1 MAAEGKAV
9 TTTKERERRKT
20 LETQG
25 PFEDL
30 QGEKVFGGRGSRNSY
45 RDRDE
50 TPARQRGTVD
60 VMP

>member
-1 MAAEGKAV
+1 VAAEGKAV
-9 TTTKERERRKT
+9 TTIRERQRERRKI

-30 QGEKVFGGRGSRNSY
+30 QGEKVFEGRGSRNPY

-50 TPARQRGTVD
+50 TR
-60 VMP
+60 